1 MEKGSTGFARIVET
15 IWTQGKS
22 ADATKKKR
30 PPPPNRERPRVQHP
44 SRVYQL
50 AAVKSIATGG
60 IAVSVGNEIRSLRL
74 ALGIPAKD
82 LADAIKE
89 MYPKFDKSLLS
100 KVEHGLDYGICIRSD
115 IMDALYAKFAPELLE
130 PRKRARRGGNRLTCR
145 ISARLTDAA
154 YGALQRQM
162 EADGYATT
170 QDWLTDMV
178 MRYLEGGDGHV

>member
-1 MEKGSTGFARIVET
+1 MS
-15 IWTQGKS
+15 
-22 ADATKKKR
+22 
-30 PPPPNRERPRVQHP
+30 
-44 SRVYQL
+44 
-50 AAVKSIATGG
+50 
-60 IAVSVGNEIRSLRL
+60 VSDEIRALRL

-82 LADAIKE
+82 LADAIRE
-89 MYPKFDKSLLS
+89 VYPKFDKSLLS
-100 KVEHGLDYGICIRSD
+100 KVEHGLDYGICVRSD

-145 ISARLTDAA
+145 ISARLTNEA

-178 MRYLEGGDGHV
+178 AQYIGGGDNRV